1 MAMKRQKV
9 KINGWL
15 NLWKPVGPSSMQAVA
30 AAKRLF
36 NADKAG
42 HAGTLDPLAD
52 GILPIAFGEAT
63 KLIPL
68 LHNAAKSYRFT
79 VRWGVSTN
87 TDDGEGVATATSP
100 NRPTAAQIN
109 AILPRFTGL
118 IDQVPPAISAI
129 KINGVRSY
137 AAARAGE
144 TLVLAARPVTVHGLT
159 LLSTPDADTA
169 VFNVV
174 CGTGTYVRALARDM
188 AAALGTV
195 AHCLTITRVFVG
207 HFHEDDAILLEKL
220 EQMPYES
227 RGPLIWPLLR
237 GLDDIPAVQVT
248 DPEAQRLRRGLDI
261 GFISKTDYARL
272 PVLNHPDDALL
283 AIAGDSPVAICAADG
298 PTLKPKRVINT

>member
-1 MAMKRQKV
+1 MKRQKI

-30 AAKRLF
+30 AARRLF

-87 TDDGEGVATATSP
+87 TDDSEGVATATSP
-100 NRPTAAQIN
+100 NRPAADAIN
-109 AILPRFTGL
+109 AVLPRFTGI
-118 IDQVPPAISAI
+118 IDQVPPAFSAI

-137 AAARAGE
+137 TAARAGD
-144 TLVLAARPVTVHGLT
+144 TVTLAARPVTIHALT

-188 AAALGTV
+188 AAALGT
-195 AHCLTITRVFVG
+195 AGHCLTITRVFVG
-207 HFHEDDAILLEKL
+207 PFHEESAILLENL

-227 RGPLIWPLLR
+227 RGPLLWPLLR

-248 DPEAQRLRRGLDI
+248 DIEAQRLRRGLDI
-261 GFISKTDYARL
+261 GFISKTDHARL
-272 PVLNHPDDALL
+272 PVLTHPDDALV
-283 AIAGDSPVAICAADG
+283 AVMGHDPVAICTLDG
-298 PTLKPKRVINT
+298 PTLKPKRVLNT